1 MPAGVA
7 EMLLA
12 VVAGTMVAWAG
23 TPALGVPRVGGR
35 VVAEAGRDDA
45 IAGLY
50 GDVDLVPE
58 VQASV
63 AIHPRAEVALSAG
76 YDKDGVDE
84 GLWLRRVPVSLL
96 GRWVLPAGELAFL
109 AGAGPSFVSWAETPS
124 QAGEPGTRGT
134 KPGVLVELAARGGL
148 GRSPLSAAEDPAYG
162 VRPLTWEAALG
173 YRWSALRHG
182 EECPSADAPCGLDL
196 GALRFSL
203 GVQARY

>member
-7 EMLLA
+7 EMLFA
-12 VVAGTMVAWAG
+12 IVAGMGVAWAG
-23 TPALGVPRVGGR
+23 APEVGVPRVGGR

-45 IAGLY
+45 IAALY
-50 GDVDLVPE
+50 GDVVLFPE
-58 VQASV
+58 VEASL
-63 AIHPRAEVALSAG
+63 ALHPRAEVALSAG
-76 YDKDGVDE
+76 YDKDGVDD

-96 GRWVLPAGELAFL
+96 GRWVLPVGDLAFL

-124 QAGEPGTRGT
+124 QAGAPGTRGT
-134 KPGVLVELAARGGL
+134 KPGALVELAARGAL
-148 GRSPLSAAEDPAYG
+148 GRAPLSAAEDAAYG

-173 YRWSALRHG
+173 YRWSASRHG
-182 EECPSADAPCGLDL
+182 EECPSADVPCGLDL